1 MMVERKTNP
10 ALYVSALAG
19 VLALFVFSGCE
30 SSPSAEDAATPETSQ
45 ADADSAVMVETPAEN
60 DAASETQA
68 TPDPRV
74 KKAKKA
80 ETDVAVNTGP
90 GEGPPPAAETKS
102 KVEEMERSLAPLEA
116 VPATP
121 PS

>member
-19 VLALFVFSGCE
+19 VLTLFVFSGCK
-30 SSPSAEDAATPETSQ
+30 SSPPAEDAATPETRQ
-45 ADADSAVMVETPAEN
+45 VDADSDAMVETPAEN
-60 DAASETQA
+60 DAASEAQA
-68 TPDPRV
+68 MPDQREMNT
-74 KKAKKA
+74 KEA

-90 GEGPPPAAETKS
+90 GDGPPPAAETKS